1 MGSVV
6 NLDEVGDL
14 VPTLSDEHWPS
25 RDMGPT
31 YQEQLKEI
39 VHETATV
46 RHRWKWHPLPPSDG
60 FQYLAFER
68 TAYICAVQLS
78 GGNWGVM
85 RIDPETGDCFLFLRL
100 ERAHWFAW
108 ADEHKVQRSAMHVF
122 SKCVDD
128 AMGKAMLMDARGRT
142 LGLWDVH
149 HPHVLSVLCTMS
161 KHGWLDCAAEQNETH
176 DSPQRM
182 GTFTLVALPPL
193 PAEFEQCLWLLGHS
207 ATFVKDNAGSD
218 DDDVSLST
226 RSDAKPVDK
235 VWGTAMHGKL
245 VKGPLAHHF
254 EQGTRE
260 VCKYAAPFLFALGI
274 DDFNKYARI
283 QTRVL
288 DDLRCAIDTYPL
300 RSELVAERSQ
310 LCLDPSDN
318 EEELEAVVAATA
330 VATKG
335 IARKKAV
342 SFGPTQI
349 IAPSPSP
356 SPSPSSL
363 PLKRQPKSKQRPR
376 QETKKPAAQAYR
388 HSHAKTS
395 NSDSLS
401 DSDSDDASEDETSE
415 EDDDSSSSS
424 YSSDSGSYSSSSS
437 ASFNSEHEPDS
448 PDASPL
454 PASKRARSE
463 APTRNAGVPAPD
475 LNNDQ
480 RLLTILAEMA
490 KPCCERLKKLKR
502 SGGVGLKVR
511 HHNQLVDDLKLL
523 ETAASP
529 VALLAAALNII
540 TTLADIQ
547 SDRFRG
553 DAVLVRC
560 SEAERLC
567 NMAAQA
573 SEFAMGVRE
582 LLKDAHTSADPQ

>member
-1 MGSVV
+1 MGSVI

-39 VHETATV
+39 VHETADV
-46 RHRWKWHPLPPSDG
+46 RLRWKWHPLPLSNG
-60 FQYLAFER
+60 FQCVAFER

-85 RIDPETGDCFLFLRL
+85 RIDPETGDCYLFLRL
-100 ERAHWFAW
+100 ERADWFAW
-108 ADEHKVQRSAMHVF
+108 ADEHKVQHGAMHVF
-122 SKCVDD
+122 SKCVHD

-161 KHGWLDCAAEQNETH
+161 KHGWLDHVAEQNETY

-207 ATFVKDNAGSD
+207 AAFVKDNAGSD

-235 VWGTAMHGKL
+235 VWGMAMHGDL

-260 VCKYAAPFLFALGI
+260 VGKYAAPFLFALYI
-274 DDFNKYARI
+274 PDFNKYARL

-288 DDLRCAIDTYPL
+288 DDLRCSIYTYPL
-300 RSELVAERSQ
+300 RSELVAERPQ

-318 EEELEAVVAATA
+318 EEELEAAVAAAA
-330 VATKG
+330 VATKKV
-335 IARKKAV
+335 AKKKKVV
-342 SFGPTQI
+342 SFVPTLVA
-349 IAPSPSP
+349 APSPSP
-356 SPSPSSL
+356 SSPSPPERQPQSQ
-363 PLKRQPKSKQRPR
+363 KRQQQR
-376 QETKKPAAQAYR
+376 QETKKSTTKACR
-388 HSHAKTS
+388 RSRAKTS

-415 EDDDSSSSS
+415 ENDSSSDSDSYSSDRSGSGSGSGSSSSS
-424 YSSDSGSYSSSSS
+424 V
-437 ASFNSEHEPDS
+437 SEHEPES
-448 PDASPL
+448 SDALPL
-454 PASKRARSE
+454 PASKRARSV
-463 APTRNAGVPAPD
+463 ASAPD
-475 LNNDQ
+475 LDNDQ
-480 RLLTILAEMA
+480 RLLTVLAEMA
-490 KPCCERLKKLKR
+490 KPCCARLKKLKR
-502 SGGVGLKVR
+502 GHGVGLKLR
-511 HHNQLVDDLKLL
+511 HHNQLNDDLKLL
-523 ETAASP
+523 ETATSP
-529 VALLAAALNII
+529 VALLAAALNIV
-540 TTLADIQ
+540 TTLADVQ
-547 SDRFRG
+547 ADRFRG

-573 SEFAMGVRE
+573 GEFAMGVRE
-582 LLKDAHTSADPQ
+582 LLKDAHTAEDPQ

>member
-6 NLDEVGDL
+6 NLNEVGDL

-39 VHETATV
+39 VHEAADV
-46 RHRWKWHPLPPSDG
+46 RLRWKWHPLPPSDG
-60 FQYLAFER
+60 FQHLAFER

-78 GGNWGVM
+78 GGNWGVI
-85 RIDPETGDCFLFLRL
+85 RIDPKTGDCFLFLRL
-100 ERAHWFAW
+100 ERTDWFAW

-122 SKCVDD
+122 SKCTDD

-161 KHGWLDCAAEQNETH
+161 KHGWLDHVAEQNETH
-176 DSPQRM
+176 VGLQRM

-207 ATFVKDNAGSD
+207 ATFVKED

-260 VCKYAAPFLFALGI
+260 VCKYAAPFLFTLGI
-274 DDFNKYARI
+274 ADFNKYARI

-288 DDLRCAIDTYPL
+288 NDLRCAIDTYPL
-300 RSELVAERSQ
+300 HSEQVAERSQ

-318 EEELEAVVAATA
+318 EEELEAAVAAAA
-330 VATKG
+330 VATNKV
-335 IARKKAV
+335 AKKV
-342 SFGPTQI
+342 VTFVPT
-349 IAPSPSP
+349 
-356 SPSPSSL
+356 L
-363 PLKRQPKSKQRPR
+363 VKRQPQPQSQKRQR
-376 QETKKPAAQAYR
+376 QESKKPAAQASR
-388 HSHAKTS
+388 LSRAKTS

-415 EDDDSSSSS
+415 EDDSSSDSDSYSYSSDSSSSS
-424 YSSDSGSYSSSSS
+424 GSG
-437 ASFNSEHEPDS
+437 HEPES
-448 PDASPL
+448 PDALPL
-454 PASKRARSE
+454 PASKRARSV
-463 APTRNAGVPAPD
+463 VPVPD
-475 LNNDQ
+475 LDNDQ
-480 RLLTILAEMA
+480 RLLTVLAEMA

-502 SGGVGLKVR
+502 GHGVGLKVR